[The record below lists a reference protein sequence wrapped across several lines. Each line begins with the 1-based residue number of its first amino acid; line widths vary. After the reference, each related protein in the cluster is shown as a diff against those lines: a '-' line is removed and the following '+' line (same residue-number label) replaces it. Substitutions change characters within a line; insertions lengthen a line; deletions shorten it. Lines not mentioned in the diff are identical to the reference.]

1 MFKQGDISI
10 QRSLSMSEN
19 YDVIVVGGGHNGLTA
34 HAIFRKRDTKYLLPK
49 GWKKQVAV
57 RGQRRLHSRIQ
68 A

>member
-1 MFKQGDISI
+1 
-10 QRSLSMSEN
+10 MSEN